1 MSGMAFTEWRVIMMY
16 GDDSNARSKE
26 NLYDAIRD
34 FLKDH
39 CLYELM
45 QIITD
50 VLQFDTPS

>member
-1 MSGMAFTEWRVIMMY
+1 MSGMAFTEWRVIMIY

-26 NLYDAIRD
+26 NLYGAIRD

-39 CLYELM
+39 SLYELM
-45 QIITD
+45 QIIAD